1 MNLIRERKSSIIY
14 SLLLVFLLIP
24 FFKPDI
30 VTSFQKINYIYIV
43 VMDISFLCV
52 IYIYIKNMKINK
64 FDILCLMF
72 YAILAIST
80 FKNKGNILKLVSDFI
95 LNFGIVV
102 FVNIYKKGKLFL
114 FFIMYY

>member
-43 VMDISFLCV
+43 VMGISFLCV
-52 IYIYIKNMKINK
+52 LCIYIKNMKINK

-80 FKNKGNILKLVSDFI
+80 FKNNFIPVILLIIFKLIPITHNIALEYAYD
-95 LNFGIVV
+95 
-102 FVNIYKKGKLFL
+102 IYFFL
-114 FFIMYY
+114 